1 MGSSRPVTFLTDY
14 GHADEF
20 VGVCHALI
28 AERSPQ
34 SRIFD
39 VTHGIKRH
47 DVRSGALVLRR
58 SLPYFPAG

>member
-1 MGSSRPVTFLTDY
+1 MSRPVTFLSDY
-14 GHADEF
+14 GYEDEY

-28 AERSPQ
+28 AERAPQ

-47 DVRSGALVLRR
+47 DVRSGEVRR
-58 SLPYFPAG
+58 RGEELCQRGLP